1 MKTKI
6 GMSLG
11 LALTLMVGVFA
22 TMLALGLFTTT
33 EVGAQQ
39 VEQSNGS
46 ATRSLPCDGGPRR
59 NGDGDHCTCGH
70 RAARRGHG
78 DPARRVRLREQ
89 QLGRQPGHR
98 LKWPGCQVY
107 PAG

>member
-33 EVGAQQ
+33 EVRAQ
-39 VEQSNGS
+39 SSGS
-46 ATRSLPCDGGPRR
+46 VTRSFSPATVAPGGTVTVTIAVA
-59 NGDGDHCTCGH
+59 G
-70 RAARRGHG
+70 
-78 DPARRVRLREQ
+78 
-89 QLGRQPGHR
+89 LGSFGGVTET
-98 LKWPGCQVY
+98 L
-107 PAG
+107 PAGFTYVPSSSSLPDAGRGP

>member
-33 EVGAQQ
+33 EVR
-39 VEQSNGS
+39 S
-46 ATRSLPCDGGPRR
+46 ARGHGHPEFRPCDGGPRR
-59 NGDGDHCTCGH
+59 NGDGDH
-70 RAARRGHG
+70 
-78 DPARRVRLREQ
+78 
-89 QLGRQPGHR
+89 
-98 LKWPGCQVY
+98 
-107 PAG
+107 

>member
-33 EVGAQQ
+33 EVRAQQ
-39 VEQSNGS
+39 AMRHPE
-46 ATRSLPCDGGPRR
+46 LHPCDGGP
-59 NGDGDHCTCGH
+59 G
-70 RAARRGHG
+70 RA
-78 DPARRVRLREQ
+78 
-89 QLGRQPGHR
+89 
-98 LKWPGCQVY
+98 W
-107 PAG
+107 